1 MLTTEVI
8 SSILMPFVG
17 TCLGACCVF
26 FMKKDFSQTLQRI
39 LLGFAGGVMVAASVW
54 SLVIPALEYSTDMG
68 KWSFVPAVVGIWLGI
83 MFLLLLDKII
93 PHLHMNSDEAEGVK
107 TNLPKS
113 AMLMLAVALHNL
125 PEGVAVGVVI
135 AGGMADNTG
144 LSLAGAMTLALGI
157 AIQNFPEGAIIS
169 MPLRGEGLSK
179 GKAFLWGVLSGL
191 VEPLAAICAILLA
204 GFVSPLL
211 PWMLGFAAGAMLYV
225 VVEELIPEMSAG
237 EHSNIG
243 TIAFAAGF
251 TLMIVL
257 DVALG

>member
-1 MLTTEVI
+1 MTTEVI

>member
-68 KWSFVPAVVGIWLGI
+68 KLSFVPAVVGIWLGI

-107 TNLPKS
+107 SNLPKS

-225 VVEELIPEMSAG
+225 VVEELIPEISAG

>member
-1 MLTTEVI
+1 MTTEVI

-26 FMKKDFSQTLQRI
+26 FMKKDFSPTLQRI

-68 KWSFVPAVVGIWLGI
+68 KLSFIPAVVGIWLGI

-107 TNLPKS
+107 SNLPKS